1 MLKVSTKSV
10 KFEFS
15 GSIPEFF
22 TFTVSLLFSSFNY
35 CPIAQLVVALVLHT
49 RGHPF
54 DPEEVKSLLN
64 IDGSSKKYK
73 EDIDRKERKYQ
84 HYHEMK
90 KWVEESGL
98 NL

>member
-1 MLKVSTKSV
+1 M
-10 KFEFS
+10 
-15 GSIPEFF
+15 
-22 TFTVSLLFSSFNY
+22 
-35 CPIAQLVVALVLHT
+35 VVALVLHT

-84 HYHEMK
+84 HYLEK
-90 KWVEESGL
+90 IGRASCRERVL
-98 NL
+98 RLV